1 MKRSVRSAASVSE
14 LTEHAGFWLRFV
26 SNHVSHG
33 FSRRLL
39 DYSVTVAEWVVM
51 RELYG
56 REAMPPSELA
66 EKIGLTRGAVSKLV
80 ERLVEK
86 ELVARWGRNDDRRYQ
101 EVELTAGGRAL
112 VPKLAAAADRNDE
125 EFFAPLPAKER
136 EALIATLKKLV
147 KAHELHRLPTE

>member
-86 ELVARWGRNDDRRYQ
+86 ELVARTAICIAMASCAWQLRRI
-101 EVELTAGGRAL
+101 ETTRSSLLRS
-112 VPKLAAAADRNDE
+112 RRRS
-125 EFFAPLPAKER
+125 AKR
-136 EALIATLKKLV
+136 
-147 KAHELHRLPTE
+147 